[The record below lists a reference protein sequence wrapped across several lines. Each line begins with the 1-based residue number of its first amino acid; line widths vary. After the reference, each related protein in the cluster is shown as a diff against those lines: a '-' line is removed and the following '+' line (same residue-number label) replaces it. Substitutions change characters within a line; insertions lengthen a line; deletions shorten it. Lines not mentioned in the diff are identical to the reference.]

1 MAATK
6 VTANKTIKRKVKKK
20 NLQKQIP
27 STGKAFISAGF
38 NNTLITIT
46 DVDGNAL
53 FTSSSGKAG
62 FKGSRK
68 STPYAA
74 TKAAEQVA
82 QHAYDSGVKE
92 VSVFVKGPGLGR
104 ISSIKALK
112 AAGLRVTSISDVTP
126 IPHNGCRPK
135 KKRRV

>member
-1 MAATK
+1 MA
-6 VTANKTIKRKVKKK
+6 VKKK
-20 NLQKQIP
+20 ATKKRSNKQIP
-27 STGKAFISAGF
+27 SSGRAYISAGF
-38 NNTLITIT
+38 NNTIITIT
-46 DVDGNAL
+46 DADGNAL
-53 FTSSSGKAG
+53 FASSAGKSG

-74 TKAAEQVA
+74 TRAAEEVA
-82 QHAYDSGVKE
+82 QEAAGAGLKE
-92 VSVFVKGPGLGR
+92 VAVYVKGPGLGR

>member
-1 MAATK
+1 MATK
-6 VTANKTIKRKVKKK
+6 GKTNKKITKVV
-20 NLQKQIP
+20 P
-27 STGKAFISAGF
+27 SSGKVYITAGF
-38 NNTLITIT
+38 NNTLVTIT
-46 DVDGNAL
+46 DASGNVL
-53 FTSSSGKAG
+53 FSSSSGMAG

-74 TKAAEQVA
+74 TKATETVA
-82 QHAYDSGVKE
+82 KKASEAGLKE

-112 AAGLRVTSISDVTP
+112 SAGLNVTALTDTTET
-126 IPHNGCRPK
+126 PHNGCRPK

>member
-1 MAATK
+1 MVKQTTK
-6 VTANKTIKRKVKKK
+6 KTKKK
-20 NLQKQIP
+20 LKNVTP
-27 STGKAFISAGF
+27 SGKVYITAGF
-38 NNTLITIT
+38 NNTIITIT
-46 DVDGNAL
+46 DPDGNAL
-53 FTSSSGKAG
+53 FCGSSGKAG

-74 TKAAEQVA
+74 TKATESVA
-82 QHAYDSGVKE
+82 NEASTAGLRD
-92 VSVFVKGPGLGR
+92 VSVFVKGPGMGR

-112 AAGLRVTSISDVTP
+112 TAGLNVVSITDLTP

>member
-1 MAATK
+1 MA
-6 VTANKTIKRKVKKK
+6 KKK
-20 NLQKQIP
+20 KEKQIS
-27 STGKAFISAGF
+27 STGKAYITAGM

-46 DVDGNAL
+46 DEMGNAL
-53 FTSSSGKAG
+53 FAGSSGKSG

-74 TKAAEQVA
+74 TKAAEQAAAVA
-82 QHAYDSGVKE
+82 FNAGVRE
-92 VSVFVKGPGLGR
+92 VSVFVKGPGMGR

-112 AAGLRVTSISDVTP
+112 TAGLNVVSISDQTP
-126 IPHNGCRPK
+126 MPHNGCRSP